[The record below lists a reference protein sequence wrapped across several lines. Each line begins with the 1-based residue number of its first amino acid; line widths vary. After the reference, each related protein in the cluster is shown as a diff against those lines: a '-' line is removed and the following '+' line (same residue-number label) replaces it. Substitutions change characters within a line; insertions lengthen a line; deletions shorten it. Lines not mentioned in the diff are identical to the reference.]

1 MTGRN
6 SSYKGDTYDG
16 SFKLKIENFFEVPE
30 RIVVKSEEFEFCG
43 YIFQAKT
50 IFNMWCIW
58 NLNIYSAS
66 YISYKFSWKFHPEEP
81 TRILIT

>member
-43 YIFQAKT
+43 YIFQAKNN
-50 IFNMWCIW
+50 FQYVMYMKLKY
-58 NLNIYSAS
+58 LNCVL
-66 YISYKFSWKFHPEEP
+66 YILQ
-81 TRILIT
+81 I

>member
-16 SFKLKIENFFEVPE
+16 SFKLKIENFFEIPE

-43 YIFQAKT
+43 YIFQAKS
-50 IFNMWCIW
+50 IFNM
-58 NLNIYSAS
+58 
-66 YISYKFSWKFHPEEP
+66 
-81 TRILIT
+81 